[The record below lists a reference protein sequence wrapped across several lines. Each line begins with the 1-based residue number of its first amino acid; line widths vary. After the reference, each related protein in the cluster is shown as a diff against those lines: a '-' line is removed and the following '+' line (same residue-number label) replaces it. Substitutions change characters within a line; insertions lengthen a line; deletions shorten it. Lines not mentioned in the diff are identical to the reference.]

1 MANFRHFSAAYPKRL
16 INYKT
21 GGRGSVSDENFQDR
35 LRRISAKSQPQQPM
49 AEGAGPIARSEAP
62 KPNYR
67 LVGAGGAIMALGIQ
81 AVKFTN
87 ENYQPIKA
95 SSGAYAGLGLGFAGI
110 VAFLIGIVIIFRA
123 CSKGYVAHT
132 SASHA
137 QYSANSTQVARKPSK
152 IAQVFFSLLG
162 LTFGTIACLYLF
174 MAGAARFIETER
186 APAFVNGSVII
197 AIFLCLVS
205 LLFGLISLF
214 LRGYALGRVPFYFFI
229 GNVLTYVAV
238 RAFKINMLEWQQLA
252 DFLQ

>member
-1 MANFRHFSAAYPKRL
+1 M
-16 INYKT
+16 
-21 GGRGSVSDENFQDR
+21 V
-35 LRRISAKSQPQQPM
+35 
-49 AEGAGPIARSEAP
+49 EGAGSVARGGAP

-67 LVGAGGAIMALGIQ
+67 LVGAGGAVMALGIQ

-87 ENYQPIKA
+87 ENYQSIKA

-110 VAFLIGIVIIFRA
+110 VVFLIGIVIIVRG
-123 CSKGYVAHT
+123 CSKKLAANAPASESQH
-132 SASHA
+132 SASVG
-137 QYSANSTQVARKPSK
+137 QANRKPSK

-162 LTFGTIACLYLF
+162 LTFGTITCLYLF

-214 LRGYALGRVPFYFFI
+214 LRGYALGRVPFYFLI
-229 GNVLTYVAV
+229 GGVLTYVAV
-238 RAFKINMLEWQQLA
+238 RAFKVNMLEWQQLT